1 MSERVPPLYP
11 WSLASLLKRAAVE
24 WEDRREIF
32 GLTGRRFFKLDPNID
47 LGCEIAGRSVA
58 TPVGPAAGPHTQ
70 MAQNIV
76 LAFLAGARTFELKT
90 VQILDELDIER
101 PCIDMENVGYNIE
114 WSQELTLDQS
124 LVEYAKS
131 ALMLAVLRR
140 WEPLAAAVGDVTGK
154 AGDHAFELSVGYDL
168 AGVQSDRMTTFVAGM
183 LDTKDV
189 VDGLRRGIPAPFQ
202 NLRDVEVPARI
213 VDHITLS
220 TFHGCPPDEIE
231 GIIKHL
237 MTVHDMDV
245 TVKLNPT
252 LLGFETVR
260 KILHDRLGYTD
271 VPLVAEAF
279 SADLKFDRALE
290 MITRLEEFAAS
301 CGREFG
307 IKLTNTLVVG
317 NERGVMPGPQMY
329 LSGKPLHVL
338 AVTLLDRLTEAL
350 PGKFRLGDCDGPIP
364 VAFSAGIDKG
374 NLTEAVSLGLTP
386 VTICSDLLKPG
397 GYGRMAQG
405 LRQLVKTM
413 KAEGVTGLD
422 ELRAKTEATARQA
435 GHRDSVQAAA
445 RHLSTAA
452 GATPYSLAATGKP
465 LRQVDNVL
473 QMFDCVA
480 CTNCVSVCPNDAFFQ
495 VPSKD
500 MDGLEARAQYLVLA
514 ELCNDCGNCTTFC
527 PEVGSPHLIKPR
539 LFTDPVA
546 WESAGREG
554 FLLSRTAEQP
564 VSVQG
569 AEDKDARL
577 VGTLLQAE
585 KWLKSSLKE
594 GPG

>member
-1 MSERVPPLYP
+1 MIERVPPLYP
-11 WSLASLLKRAAVE
+11 WSLATLLKRVAAE
-24 WEDRREIF
+24 WEDRKEVF
-32 GLTGRRFFKLDPNID
+32 GLAGRRFFKLDPDMD
-47 LGCEIAGRSVA
+47 LSCEIAGRTVA

-114 WSQELTLDQS
+114 WSQELTLDES

-131 ALMLAVLRR
+131 TLMLAVLRR
-140 WEPLAAAVGDVTGK
+140 WEPLTRAVGDVAGS

-168 AGVQSDRMTTFVAGM
+168 AGIQSERMTAFIAGI

-189 VDGLRRGIPAPFQ
+189 VDGLRKEIPEPFG
-202 NLRDVEVPARI
+202 NLRDVPVPSRI

-237 MTVHDMDV
+237 MTTWGLDV

-252 LLGFETVR
+252 LLGPETVR
-260 KILHDRLGYTD
+260 EILHHRLGYTG
-271 VPLVAEAF
+271 VPLVPEAF
-279 SADLKFDRALE
+279 AADLKFDRALE
-290 MITRLEEFAAS
+290 MITRLKEFAAS
-301 CGREFG
+301 HGREFG

-317 NERGVMPGPQMY
+317 NERGVMPGKQMY
-329 LSGKPLHVL
+329 LSGKPLHVM

-350 PGKFRLGDCDGPIP
+350 PGTFRLGASDGPVP
-364 VAFSAGIDKG
+364 VAFSAGIDKD

-405 LRQLVKTM
+405 MRKLVKTM
-413 KAEGVTGLD
+413 KAEGLTGLG
-422 ELRAKTEATARQA
+422 EMRTAAETAAHAA

-445 RHLSTAA
+445 RHLATAA
-452 GATPYSLAATGKP
+452 GAAPYSLAATGKP
-465 LRQVDNVL
+465 LRQVDNEL
-473 QMFDCVA
+473 KMFDCVA

-500 MDGLEARAQYLVLA
+500 RDGLEARAQYLVLA

-527 PEVGSPHLIKPR
+527 PEEGSPHLIKPR
-539 LFTDPVA
+539 LFTDPTA
-546 WESAGREG
+546 WEAARREG
-554 FLLSRTAEQP
+554 FLLTSTNDRP
-564 VSVQG
+564 VQVQG
-569 AEDKDARL
+569 TEDKDTQL
-577 VGTLLQAE
+577 VETLLQPE
-585 KWLKSSLKE
+585 RWLRSCLKE
-594 GPG
+594 EPR

>member
-1 MSERVPPLYP
+1 MSDRVPPLYP
-11 WSLASLLKRAAVE
+11 WSLPSLLRRVAVE
-24 WEDRREIF
+24 WEDRKEIF
-32 GLTGRRFFKLDPNID
+32 GLAGRRFFKVDPDID
-47 LGCEIAGRSVA
+47 LSCEIAGRPVA

-76 LAFLAGARTFELKT
+76 LSFLAGARTFELKT

-124 LVEYAKS
+124 LHEYAKS
-131 ALMLAVLRR
+131 ALMLEILRR
-140 WEPLAAAVGDVTGK
+140 WDPLAKAVGDVTGP

-168 AGVQSDRMTTFVAGM
+168 AGIQSDRMTAFVAGM
-183 LDTKDV
+183 LDAKDV
-189 VDGLRRGIPAPFQ
+189 VDGLRREIPDSFR
-202 NLRDVEVPARI
+202 NLQDVPVPSRL
-213 VDHITLS
+213 VDHLTLS

-237 MTVHDMDV
+237 MTVHDLDV

-252 LLGFETVR
+252 LLGPDTVR
-260 KILHDRLGYTD
+260 EILHDRLGYTE
-271 VPLVAEAF
+271 VPLVPEAF
-279 SADLKFDRALE
+279 AADLKFDRALE
-290 MITRLEEFAAS
+290 MITRLEEFAAA

-317 NERGVMPGPQMY
+317 NERGVMPGKQMY
-329 LSGKPLHVL
+329 LSGKPLHVM

-350 PGKFRLGDCDGPIP
+350 PGTFRVGAGDGPVP
-364 VAFSAGIDKG
+364 VAFSAGIDKD

-405 LRQLVKTM
+405 LRKLVKTM
-413 KAEGVTGLD
+413 KAEGLANLD
-422 ELRAKTEATARQA
+422 QLRENAASEARQA

-445 RHLSTAA
+445 HHFATVDGAA
-452 GATPYSLAATGKP
+452 PYTLAATGKP
-465 LRQVDNVL
+465 LRQVDNKL
-473 QMFDCVA
+473 EMFDCVA
-480 CTNCVSVCPNDAFFQ
+480 CTNCVTVCPNNAFFH

-500 MDGLEARAQYLVLA
+500 VEGLEARAQYLVLA

-527 PEVGSPHLIKPR
+527 PEEGAPHLIKPR
-539 LFTDPVA
+539 LYTDAVA
-546 WESAGREG
+546 WESAGRRG
-554 FLLSRTAEQP
+554 FLLNRSADGSEKI
-564 VSVQG
+564 VGAVAKEVGLVQ
-569 AEDKDARL
+569 
-577 VGTLLQAE
+577 TLLERE
-585 KWLKSSLKE
+585 KWLRSL
-594 GPG
+594 